1 MNGSR
6 ILSGSRLL
14 VREIMN
20 CLQLLPQAPGEELVL
35 TNEPA
40 AFFKKYARGRCAV
53 FTGRK
58 SVEAS
63 GTWDEF
69 STAVPQSER
78 FSGIE
83 PEPCVETVE
92 RMTAF
97 LDAGNYDT
105 VFAIGGGSVL
115 DAAKAAFLVHQTK
128 IPLQELFGVNM
139 YSQKFPGKDLA
150 RIIAVPTT
158 SGTGSEATQY
168 SNIVDHNAGV
178 KKLIAEA
185 QCVPLAGCVVPR
197 YTNSMPRDV
206 TLATGCDALAHL
218 LEGFLNVRADS
229 NHPEGNTWALA
240 GIRLVKEFLPG
251 ALVNDPCA
259 REKMAIAA
267 ALGGMTI
274 RFKSTGLPHL
284 CSFSWFGRIAHG
296 IAAIMLLPESW
307 RYYLGNP
314 AVAERTMLLSEIF
327 PGHTP
332 EAVIDSFRAFL
343 TELGVPEKLNAFP
356 DLSPE
361 LMERTACSAG
371 ENKMKLE
378 LAPRP
383 VPVEESRFI
392 LQNILLKS
400 YGE

>member
-1 MNGSR
+1 MMSD
-6 ILSGSRLL
+6 LKLL
-14 VREIMN
+14 K
-20 CLQLLPQAPGEELVL
+20 QAPGEELFL
-35 TNEPA
+35 LDDPRP
-40 AFFKKYARGRCAV
+40 FFKAYAKGRCAV
-53 FTGRK
+53 FTGGG
-58 SVEAS
+58 SIDTNGAWE
-63 GTWDEF
+63 DF
-69 STAVPQSER
+69 SRAVPGAER

-83 PEPCVETVE
+83 PEPGTETVN

-97 LDAGNYDT
+97 LNEGNFDT

-115 DAAKAAFLVHQTK
+115 DAAKAAYLVSQTGV
-128 IPLQELFGVNM
+128 PLQELFGVN
-139 YSQKFPGKDLA
+139 KFSEKHPEKILR
-150 RIIAVPTT
+150 RIVALPTT

-168 SNIVDHNAGV
+168 ANIVDRACGV

-185 QCVPLAGCVVPR
+185 QCVPLAGALVPR
-197 YTNSMPRDV
+197 YTMTMPRDV
-206 TLATGCDALAHL
+206 TCATGCDALAHL
-218 LEGFLNVRADS
+218 LEGFLNVGADD
-229 NHPEGNTWALA
+229 NHPCANTWALQ
-240 GIRLVKEFLPG
+240 GIKLVKEFLPG
-251 ALVNDPCA
+251 ALENDSEA
-259 REKMAIAA
+259 RKQMAAAA

-314 AVAERTMLLSEIF
+314 AVAERTMLLKEIF
-327 PGHTP
+327 PGDSP
-332 EAVIDSFRAFL
+332 EEVIASFRAFL
-343 TELGVPEKLNAFP
+343 TTLGVPEKLNAFP
-356 DLSPE
+356 DLTPE
-361 LMERTACSAG
+361 LMELTAMSAG

-383 VPVEESRFI
+383 VPVEKSKLI

>member
-6 ILSGSRLL
+6 ILAGSRLL

-20 CLQLLPQAPGEELVL
+20 CLQLLTQAPGEELIL
-35 TNEPA
+35 TNDPA
-40 AFFKKYARGRCAV
+40 DFFKKYAKGRCAV

-58 SVEAS
+58 GVEAN
-63 GTWDEF
+63 GAWEEF
-69 STAVPQSER
+69 SNAVPGAKR

-83 PEPCVETVE
+83 PEPCIETVE

-97 LDAGNYDT
+97 LEQGKYDT

-128 IPLQELFGVNM
+128 LPLRELFGVNM

-168 SNIVDHNAGV
+168 SNIVDKEAGV

-185 QCVPLAGCVVPR
+185 RCVPLAGCIVPR
-197 YTNSMPRDV
+197 YTAPMSRDV

-296 IAAIMLLPESW
+296 DAVAVLLTEAW

-314 AVAERTMLLSEIF
+314 AVCSRTMELADIF
-327 PGHTP
+327 PGKTP
-332 EAVIDSFRAFL
+332 AEVISSYRKFLDSIGMPGKLEAWQQIDM
-343 TELGVPEKLNAFP
+343 ELL
-356 DLSPE
+356 D
-361 LMERTACSAG
+361 RTARSG
-371 ENKMKLE
+371 SQNRMKLE
-378 LAPRP
+378 LAPLP
-383 VPVEESRFI
+383 VP
-392 LQNILLKS
+392 LDKS
-400 YGE
+400 YEILKDILTRSYC